1 MTGVQTCALPIW
13 PNTEKIVVSRK
24 IISTPAAD
32 TDKNQTAQ
40 APVQRVNMREEI
52 AKIDEIFPS
61 VTAESGIRHPSI
73 WKRLSVQEIWGTVS
87 QRDTEEKD
95 TAVFYSKN
103 Y

>member
-1 MTGVQTCALPIW
+1 MQNIMLKQLSLDMGK
-13 PNTEKIVVSRK
+13 TEYERICRK
-24 IISTPAAD
+24 AGFRILHIFYIST
-32 TDKNQTAQ
+32 
-40 APVQRVNMREEI
+40 
-52 AKIDEIFPS
+52 IFPS

-73 WKRLSVQEIWGTVS
+73 WKRSSVQEIWGTVS